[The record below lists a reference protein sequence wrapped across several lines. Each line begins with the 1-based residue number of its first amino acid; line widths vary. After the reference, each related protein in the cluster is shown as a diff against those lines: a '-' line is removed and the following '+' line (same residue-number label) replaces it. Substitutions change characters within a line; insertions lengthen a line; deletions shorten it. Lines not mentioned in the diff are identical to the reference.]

1 MSAVWL
7 SGQPADHTATRRN
20 GKRAVMSNTSNS
32 KNRNNNQSSDDDW
45 IGELIW
51 SLTKAAGQ
59 LLWWAILFP
68 TLSIPAVLTIWVA
81 VGHGARAG
89 LLTAALAVAAY
100 TGWAVVEP
108 SSFTAW
114 VTDPVRQRWLTWWR
128 YGRNWASVCTLH
140 GLTARLG
147 ERTLVPALRSV
158 RIGAHAD
165 VLTLRVV
172 AGQSV
177 NDWQK
182 RGDALAAA
190 WRAER
195 LTIRATTPG
204 ELRIIISRGDV
215 LARPIRLPMPTGATP
230 VDLAGVRIGITES
243 RTWWQLPVLGQH
255 ILIAG
260 ATGAGKGSVLWSLI
274 AGLAPHVATGRVR
287 LCVIDP
293 KGGMELGAGAPM
305 FSVFCHHTGEP
316 TVELLHQLVALMQA
330 RANRLRGH
338 ARLHTPSTTEPL
350 IVVVIDEIAALT
362 AYVTDRK
369 LRAEIEQLLG
379 LLLSQGRAVGI
390 SVVAAVQDPAKDTL
404 PVRQLFTVRI
414 GLRMTEAT
422 QTAMVL
428 GQGARDAG
436 AECDLI
442 ADGTPGVGYV
452 MIDGTAD
459 PIRVRAFHVTDRD
472 IAALARTFPAPRR
485 RTPDTTGNGTDR
497 PDYRDGQG

>member
-1 MSAVWL
+1 
-7 SGQPADHTATRRN
+7 
-20 GKRAVMSNTSNS
+20 MSNTSNR
-32 KNRNNNQSSDDDW
+32 KNRNTSQASDDDW

-59 LLWWAILFP
+59 VLWWAILFP
-68 TLSIPAVLTIWVA
+68 TLSVPVILTIWIA
-81 VGHGARAG
+81 VTQGSRAG
-89 LLTAALAVAAY
+89 LVTAVMVVAAY
-100 TGWAVVEP
+100 IGWAVVEP
-108 SSFTAW
+108 SSFAAW
-114 VTDPVRQRWLTWWR
+114 VTVPVRQRWLSWWR
-128 YGRNWASVCTLH
+128 YRRTWESVCTLH

-147 ERTLVPALRSV
+147 DRALVPALRSV
-158 RIGAHAD
+158 QIGNHAD
-165 VLTLRVV
+165 VLTVRVV
-172 AGQSV
+172 AGQSI

-182 RGDALAAA
+182 RGPALAAA

-204 ELRIIISRGDV
+204 ELRIIISRSDV
-215 LARPIRLPMPTGATP
+215 LVQPIALPMPTRATL
-230 VDLAGVRIGITES
+230 VDLAAVRIGITEM
-243 RTWWQLPVLGQH
+243 RTWWRFPVLGQH
-255 ILIAG
+255 LLVAG
-260 ATGAGKGSVLWSLI
+260 ATGSGKGSVLWSLI

-305 FSVFCHHTGEP
+305 FSVFCHHTGQP
-316 TVELLHQLVALMQA
+316 TVDLLRQLVAVMQA

-338 ARLHTPSTTEPL
+338 TRLHTPSTTEPL
-350 IVVVIDEIAALT
+350 IMVVIDEIAALT
-362 AYVTDRK
+362 AYLTDRK
-369 LRAEIEQLLG
+369 LRTEIEQLLG

-390 SVVAAVQDPAKDTL
+390 SVVAAVQDPAKYTL

-414 GLRMTEAT
+414 ALRMTEAT

-442 ADGTPGVGYV
+442 ADATPGVGYM

-459 PIRVRAFHVTDRD
+459 PVRVRAFHVTDRD
-472 IAALARTFPAPRR
+472 ITTLAQTFPAPRP
-485 RTPDTTGNGTDR
+485 RTPGNSKNAAPATGHQGNQ
-497 PDYRDGQG
+497 GQK

>member
-1 MSAVWL
+1 
-7 SGQPADHTATRRN
+7 
-20 GKRAVMSNTSNS
+20 MSNTSNR
-32 KNRNNNQSSDDDW
+32 KNHNNNQSSDDEW

-51 SLTKAAGQ
+51 SLTKAAGYV
-59 LLWWAILFP
+59 LWWAVLFP
-68 TLSIPAVLTIWVA
+68 ALSIPAILTIWVA
-81 VGHGARAG
+81 IAYGVRAG

-114 VTDPVRQRWLTWWR
+114 VLAPVRQRWLSWWR
-128 YGRNWASVCTLH
+128 YGRNWESVCTLH

-147 ERTLVPALRSV
+147 ERTLVPALQSV
-158 RIGAHAD
+158 RIGNHAD
-165 VLTLRVV
+165 VLIARVV
-172 AGQSV
+172 AGQSIA
-177 NDWQK
+177 DWQK
-182 RGDALAAA
+182 RGPALAAA
-190 WRAER
+190 WRVER

-204 ELRIIISRGDV
+204 EVRIIVGRGDV
-215 LARPIRLPMPTGATP
+215 LGQPIALPMPTRATP
-230 VDLAGVRIGITES
+230 VDLGAVRVGITEI

-274 AGLAPHVATGRVR
+274 AGLAAQVKTGRVR
-287 LCVIDP
+287 LWVIDP

-305 FSVFCHHTGEP
+305 FSVFCHHSGQP
-316 TVELLHQLVALMQA
+316 TVELLRQLVELMQA

-338 ARLHTPSTTEPL
+338 TRLHTPTPADPL
-350 IVVVIDEIAALT
+350 YVVVIDEIAALT
-362 AYVTDRK
+362 AYLTDRK
-369 LRAEIEQLLG
+369 IRAEIEQLLG

-414 GLRMTEAT
+414 GLRMTEAI

-442 ADGTPGVGYV
+442 ADATPGVGYV

-472 IAALARTFPAPRR
+472 IALLARTFPAPRPR
-485 RTPDTTGNGTDR
+485 APGTAGDTGTDT
-497 PDYRDGQG
+497 DHRDNQGKR